1 LQETVQEVAVWA
13 FPVLVAII
21 FHEVAH
27 GWVAFQFGDSTAA
40 RMGRLTLNPISH
52 IDLFGTILLPFFLII
67 VGAPFVFGYAKPVP
81 VNFHNLHHPKR
92 DMIWVA
98 GAGPATNILIAV
110 VSIYLLKFLN
120 ASGGLLPAFVG
131 TPLALMAQYSV
142 MINAMLAAFNLL
154 PLPPLDGG
162 GPGAMDWAA
171 AAGTPL
177 TAAPQ
182 LLQNFVPSL
191 RGAPQELQNAM
202 VHLAHQ
208 LDGRVY
214 RRRRGDSRSSLRW
227 NTGPQGP
234 SIFEADATL
243 KGRSSTVLDDIIPN
257 GGGSRGACNRDC
269 CGERAGR
276 GGETPPPQPAGCRRY
291 EGEFFQRVAR
301 W

>member
-81 VNFHNLHHPKR
+81 VNFHNLNHPKR

-110 VSIYLLKFLN
+110 GSVYLLKFLN

-162 GPGAMDWAA
+162 RVLVG
-171 AAGTPL
+171 
-177 TAAPQ
+177 
-182 LLQNFVPSL
+182 LLPE
-191 RGAPQELQNAM
+191 P
-202 VHLAHQ
+202 
-208 LDGRVY
+208 Y
-214 RRRRGDSRSSLRW
+214 SS
-227 NTGPQGP
+227 
-234 SIFEADATL
+234 A
-243 KGRSSTVLDDIIPN
+243 
-257 GGGSRGACNRDC
+257 
-269 CGERAGR
+269 
-276 GGETPPPQPAGCRRY
+276 
-291 EGEFFQRVAR
+291 VAR
-301 W
+301 IEPYGFLIILVLIMTHTLDVFMGPLVYFVSRLLGGLVAG